1 MGSTDFGA
9 GLFDND
15 NQGEHEPAPAAP
27 PTRSRHAS
35 TPSGDAPAPA
45 GGFEQEREMP
55 SSQSHSHFSD
65 APSMG
70 GAEEPDFGGE
80 VVPIDDAVEAKSA
93 ALRRSREESHEAR
106 GVEPIDDRVQ
116 GAEIP
121 VHDDSRGRRGRR
133 GRGDRPERGGRG
145 GRGGRDRGDGRGRSG
160 DGRGRG
166 GDSRERVGE
175 GREHGPRGDRG
186 DRGEVADRGPRGGEG
201 GSFAL
206 DVFDPR
212 RTGDAP
218 PSRFDFGQEAP
229 PSRQEAPP
237 GRMGRTPARPLP
249 GPSYD
254 RGGIPEMVEPSEAS
268 PAPAYAPPPSR
279 GGYESERS
287 RDTDRPRGR
296 GGMGGDSEVSSLRRE
311 IEELKAQLRSN
322 AGGSETPSAYGERPA
337 PAPVAPPMSSATPG
351 ISFAAQRVAV
361 LADVPS
367 LQRTAKKTYGRVVS
381 YSKLL
386 NASIRGRQAIRA
398 IAFVAERDASD
409 PAFMQHLRTTGYEIR
424 RVDLGERGERPS
436 RIEAAGSLALDAA
449 RLASRVDVLVIAGS
463 DPELLAVVP
472 AARAQGC
479 RVELAAFPEAT
490 PEALRESVDAF
501 LPIGRD
507 ELIG

>member
-15 NQGEHEPAPAAP
+15 NQGENEPAPAAP
-27 PTRSRHAS
+27 PTRSRTSPAP
-35 TPSGDAPAPA
+35 TGDAPAPA
-45 GGFEQEREMP
+45 GGFEPERETT
-55 SSQSHSHFSD
+55 SSQSLPYDSD
-65 APSMG
+65 SPSMG
-70 GAEEPDFGGE
+70 GSEEPDFGGE

-145 GRGGRDRGDGRGRSG
+145 GRGGRDRGDGRGRGS
-160 DGRGRG
+160 
-166 GDSRERVGE
+166 E
-175 GREHGPRGDRG
+175 GRERGGRGERGDRG
-186 DRGEVADRGPRGGEG
+186 DRGGDRSEVADRGPRGGEG

-249 GPSYD
+249 GPSYE

-351 ISFAAQRVAV
+351 VSFASQRVAV

-386 NASIRGRQAIRA
+386 HASIRGRQAIRA